1 MNLIPD
7 VEVHRP
13 KSLEEALRY
22 VQELPDAKPLAG
34 GTDLIIELR
43 EGACEARNLVDLT
56 HVKELDYIRESG
68 GMIHI
73 GAMTHHTD
81 IVTSDLIK
89 SKAPVLSEAAHLVG
103 SIQIRNLGTIGGNI
117 CNASP
122 GADTATPLLVLGAEA
137 TISSTEGTRT
147 IPLSEFFTGPKR
159 TSLNPGELLTEL
171 SFPTPPA
178 GSGGAFYK
186 LGRRKGCT
194 LSLINIAAY
203 VELDGDTCSEARVA
217 VGACA
222 PTPVRIKD
230 VEEMLKG
237 KKIDDAVIAEASS
250 ACYGLVQPS
259 QRAHSR
265 ASEEYRRDMSCV
277 LMRRALATALERAR
291 RNK

>member
-13 KSLEEALRY
+13 RSLGEALKHME
-22 VQELPDAKPLAG
+22 VPGAKPLAG
-34 GTDLIIELR
+34 GTDLIIDLR

-56 HVKELDYIRESG
+56 QVKELDYIRESG
-68 GMIHI
+68 GRIRI

-81 IVTSDLIK
+81 LVESDLIR
-89 SKAPVLSEAAHLVG
+89 SKAPVLSEAANLVG
-103 SIQIRNLGTIGGNI
+103 SIQIRNLGTVGGNI

-122 GADTATPLLVLGAEA
+122 GADTATPLLALGAEA
-137 TISSTEGTRT
+137 TISSAEGTRT
-147 IPLSEFFTGPKR
+147 IPLGEFFAGPKR

-171 SFPTPPA
+171 SFLTPPA
-178 GSGGAFYK
+178 GSGGAFQK

-203 VELDGDTCSEARVA
+203 VELDGDTCSEVRIA

-222 PTPVRIKD
+222 PTPVRITD
-230 VEEMLKG
+230 VEDMLKG
-237 KKIDDAVIAEASS
+237 KKVDEAVIDEVSS

-265 ASEEYRRDMSCV
+265 ASEEYRREMSCV
-277 LMRRALATALERAR
+277 LMRRALTTALERAR
-291 RNK
+291 GNK

>member
-1 MNLIPD
+1 MNLIPA
-7 VEVHRP
+7 VEVHTP

-22 VQELPDAKPLAG
+22 VKELPDSKPIAG
-34 GTDLIIELR
+34 GTDLIIDLR
-43 EGACEARNLVDLT
+43 EGACETRNLVDLT
-56 HVKELDYIRESG
+56 HVKELDYIRESKG
-68 GMIHI
+68 RIRI
-73 GAMTHHTD
+73 GAMTHH
-81 IVTSDLIK
+81 SDLVASGLIK
-89 SKAPVLSEAAHLVG
+89 SKALVLSEAAHLVG
-103 SIQIRNLGTIGGNI
+103 SIQIRNLGTVGGNI

-137 TISSTEGTRT
+137 TISSAEGTRT

-159 TSLNPGELLTEL
+159 TNLKPGELLTEL
-171 SFPTPPA
+171 SFPTPPT
-178 GSGGAFYK
+178 GSGGAFQK

-203 VELDGDTCSEARVA
+203 VELDGDTCSKARVA

-237 KKIDDAVIAEASS
+237 KKIDDAVIGEVSS
-250 ACYGLVQPS
+250 ACYGLVEPS

-277 LMRRALATALERAR
+277 LMRRALTTALERAR